1 MALKIG
7 STVLARPRSDSTLLQ
22 KAVIIC
28 SCKAGKDMKFQC
40 DFGKNFSN
48 SGTRYRCNLATDII
62 ELEEL

>member
-22 KAVIIC
+22 KAVLVC
-28 SCKAGKDMKFQC
+28 SCKTGEDMKFQC
-40 DFGKNFSN
+40 DFGKKDPN

-62 ELEEL
+62 ELEE

>member
-7 STVLARPRSDSTLLQ
+7 STVLARPRNDTNLFQ

-40 DFGKNFSN
+40 DFGKKDPN